1 MHQYSVG
8 DISAIRARKEGEK
21 RRMFSREAHKQRLLL
36 RQREWNTPR
45 LYRTLATAKLYIACA
60 EIEKPHK
67 HKLGKSVEEIA
78 EELNLKPKTIK
89 TYIQVFNIDPNTG
102 PTKTR
107 LWNIYHTFI
116 FQYAGLSEA
125 QIAFALNT
133 GWEVLKNYK
142 AFIEDNVLITQQRI
156 LPKPGLEVRKSDFN
170 LSKGEV
176 LVG

>member
-8 DISAIRARKEGEK
+8 DLSAIRARKEGEK
-21 RRMFSREAHKQRLLL
+21 RRMISREAHKQRLLL

-45 LYRTLATAKLYIACA
+45 LSRTLATAKLYIACA

-67 HKLGKSVEEIA
+67 HELGKSVNEIA
-78 EELNLKPKTIK
+78 EELNLSPGTIK
-89 TYIQVFNIDPNTG
+89 NYIEIFGIDPDIG
-102 PTKTR
+102 PQKTR
-107 LWNIYHTFI
+107 VWNIYHTFI
-116 FQYAGLSEA
+116 FQYAGLSES
-125 QIAFALNT
+125 QIAFAINT

-142 AFIEDNVLITQQRI
+142 AFIEEYVLPTQQRI